1 MALIKT
7 ANLKFDIVAKT
18 ANSTLTVTGSSV
30 PQKFRVKNRRLSYG
44 NTTITDGYITK
55 SYTTTVSSPTR
66 EGVGKV
72 DETSTYTV
80 SSTIPYNK
88 SVTIATIALA
98 PAANYKIAN
107 KASLEARS
115 NIDGLTLRLEETST
129 ANTFNVICSSTKEI
143 SLLEGLVVDLNY
155 IIVSIPTVST
165 NIIKRIYPG
174 ILKVPLRGDNRR
186 IKIWGAP
193 NTPFELSVLDANDN
207 SIITTNNATGV
218 LPSGVKTIYSGK
230 LDSGG
235 RHICY
240 QKFPPLPNVLVT
252 AVNGSMAA
260 SGASTIIFDSLSG
273 IIVGDEILVT
283 DANNK
288 IINGGETVKVTAINV
303 SGNPNQCTFSKS
315 ITLADNKRVVFRRS
329 TSYKLNLETSGTK
342 DSSINSIY
350 PTYTLTQNIG
360 TIVTFNATTTDGAVT
375 INGGSAGVTH
385 TVSYGERKDGVHH
398 ANITYTLG
406 GGRTFT
412 QIANKPQASNFVIAS
427 GDAEI
432 DIKVR
437 GTGSGTTTYKVII
450 DLFIKYG
457 SEDTVVNLNLD
468 NIVTYS

>member
-72 DETSTYTV
+72 DETSTYAI

-98 PAANYKIAN
+98 PATNYKIAN

-115 NIDGLTLRLEETST
+115 NIDGLTLRLKETST

-155 IIVSIPTVST
+155 IIVGIPTVST

-207 SIITTNNATGV
+207 SIITSNNATGV

-240 QKFPPLPNVLVT
+240 QKFPPLPYVLVT
-252 AVNGSMAA
+252 AVNGDFA
-260 SGASTIIFDSLSG
+260 SGATKIIFDSLSG
-273 IIVGDEILVT
+273 IVVGDEILVT

-288 IINGGETVKVTAINV
+288 IIDGGETVKVVTLNPDTDNV
-303 SGNPNQCTFSKS
+303 NECTFSKS
-315 ITLADNKRVVFRRS
+315 IKLADNKRVVFRRS

-375 INGGSAGVTH
+375 INGGGGGVTH

-398 ANITYTLG
+398 ANITYTLA
-406 GGRTFT
+406 GRTFT
-412 QIANKPQASNFVIAS
+412 QKANKPQASNFDIAS
-427 GDAEI
+427 GDAKI
-432 DIKVR
+432 DIRVR
-437 GTGSGTTTYKVII
+437 GTGSGTSTYKVII